1 MEALDIRCKPR
12 NSSVEDDGRGEANRG
27 ARVRQIISK
36 IWKKTIEEENEK
48 QLSLKESGKVDSDDD
63 LLPIEKDN

>member
-12 NSSVEDDGRGEANRG
+12 NASLEDDRGEANRG

-48 QLSLKESGKVDSDDD
+48 QLSLKESGKFDSDDD

>member
-1 MEALDIRCKPR
+1 M
-12 NSSVEDDGRGEANRG
+12 NRG

-36 IWKKTIEEENEK
+36 IWKKTIDEENEK

-63 LLPIEKDN
+63 LLPIERDNHILDDTT